1 MLVDGD
7 QRRWQAACGGRLI
20 PAFSVATTGRPVGR
34 QDMMAD
40 EKDRPFE
47 GEQHGDETVFSRARR
62 MAELVKQLP
71 DKLVRAFSV
80 DDPGERVDQL
90 RCEINELSFGMLSVI
105 GWLER
110 HRHPGTAD
118 QLGRRLFSVTDSC
131 LRCATLEIPEFSG
144 GIRNM
149 PKATPSEGLV
159 QAGIFKAAS
168 MILADSV
175 RGWAETIEAEEPSQR
190 QKTEV
195 RNKKSTNKG
204 DAQTKIIGALSA
216 HHQFDGGECLN
227 LEPIGSNE
235 LARLA
240 EVSKS
245 SASLFFQKQFAAE
258 HPTSGEGRRKYREA
272 CRSSYKLSLE
282 IKRIRDE
289 LIPTELWNSLPVDH
303 GDDDG
308 ETATDD

>member
-1 MLVDGD
+1 
-7 QRRWQAACGGRLI
+7 
-20 PAFSVATTGRPVGR
+20 
-34 QDMMAD
+34 MAD
-40 EKDRPFE
+40 GKDRPFE

-90 RCEINELSFGMLSVI
+90 RCEINELSAGMLSVI

-110 HRHPGTAD
+110 HRHPGTAG

-144 GIRNM
+144 GVRNM

-159 QAGIFKAAS
+159 QAGNFKAAS

-190 QKTEV
+190 QKPTEQQKPKV
-195 RNKKSTNKG
+195 RTKKSRSKG
-204 DAQTKIIGALSA
+204 DGQVLTIGALCT
-216 HHQFDGGECLN
+216 HHEFDGDVCQN
-227 LEPIGSNE
+227 LAPIGVNE
-235 LARLA
+235 LSRLA
-240 EVSKS
+240 EVSS
-245 SASLFFQKQFAAE
+245 STVSLFFQKQFADKHSAR
-258 HPTSGEGRRKYREA
+258 GEGRTKYREA
-272 CRSSYKLSLE
+272 CQNSYKLSLA
-282 IKRIRDE
+282 IKRVREE
-289 LIPTELWNSLPVDH
+289 LIPPMLWNSLPVDH
-303 GDDDG
+303 GEDEG
-308 ETATDD
+308 QNATDD